1 MRMMILAALSAATLA
16 CAHQPSQV
24 RMLLDEETRA
34 AEEAVR
40 AERPAP
46 VPAEPFPAI
55 TTGARLPAL
64 TEIDLQP
71 DRKPPA
77 TQRPQTPQ
85 PIPEEP
91 KPPR

>member
-1 MRMMILAALSAATLA
+1 MRMTILAALSAATLA

-24 RMLLDEETRA
+24 RMLLDAETRV

-40 AERPAP
+40 GERPVP
-46 VPAEPFPAI
+46 VPTEPFPAI
-55 TTGARLPAL
+55 SGGRLPAL

>member
-1 MRMMILAALSAATLA
+1 MRMTILAALSAATLA
-16 CAHQPSQV
+16 CAHQPTQV
-24 RMLLDEETRA
+24 RMLLDEEPRV

-55 TTGARLPAL
+55 TGATLPAL
-64 TEIDLQP
+64 TDIDLQP

-77 TQRPQTPQ
+77 RQRPQTPQ